1 MHAPHWYDQLTLFFG
16 HFRPWCTLDAS
27 TLEPALGNSAVQRLH
42 QRQLANL
49 EKEASHF
56 DEAPTL
62 IGEVGV
68 PFDLDNKAL
77 YALPFKGKEDT
88 DVDVPLIDGDRAL
101 AHSVDCLDA
110 RNLSYTLWLYEPTHS
125 MKWHDGWNME
135 DLSLFS
141 RTPAARYVA
150 LDRDPLNVH
159 FGARGLRAFSRPFCR
174 RLSGVFERAPTFH
187 SATGT
192 FRLEFRADHA
202 LHAPTEIF
210 VPEAV
215 QYPDGFVVELSDGEF
230 TLERAPDAVGGY
242 APIHYTPGPGD
253 YLRIVVIRRA
263 GADPAAGGGCCV
275 QSGDE
280 ALLPSKPS
288 TETLLALP

>member
-1 MHAPHWYDQLTLFFG
+1 M
-16 HFRPWCTLDAS
+16 
-27 TLEPALGNSAVQRLH
+27 
-42 QRQLANL
+42 
-49 EKEASHF
+49 
-56 DEAPTL
+56 
-62 IGEVGV
+62 
-68 PFDLDNKAL
+68 
-77 YALPFKGKEDT
+77 
-88 DVDVPLIDGDRAL
+88 DVPLIDGDRAL

-135 DLSLFS
+135 NLSLFS

-159 FGARGLRAFSRPFCR
+159 FGARGIRAFSRPFCR
-174 RLSGVFERAPTFH
+174 RLSGVFERPPTFH
-187 SATGT
+187 SATCT

-242 APIHYTPGPGD
+242 ALIHYTPGPGD
-253 YLRIVVIRRA
+253 NLRIVVIRRA

-280 ALLPSKPS
+280 ARLPSKPS
-288 TETLLALP
+288 RETLLALP